1 LDATRI
7 ADDNDIQGVVVK
19 KLVVVIGL
27 AAAGLGVNLEAQASE
42 YGCKVMLCMANPAGP
57 MAEQQCQPPIQQLL
71 REQAKTPPEPWP
83 TCEEGAPATMQ
94 PQVRFYDKCPANTS
108 ELGDGVVALQLT
120 SAQYKAMKQNS
131 TGRQLFTS
139 QTTTLNEIQSA
150 MRTGIGEGNSETYAT
165 RVAKTC
171 VSKPLGSL
179 DVAEGQGENAVV
191 KTYPVY
197 EGVSF
202 VDAPTSPRV
211 VDVYIDNKLFKSTR
225 Y

>member
-1 LDATRI
+1 M
-7 ADDNDIQGVVVK
+7 K
-19 KLVVVIGL
+19 KLVAAICL
-27 AAAGLGVNLEAQASE
+27 AAVGLGVNIQANASE
-42 YGCKVMLCMANPAGP
+42 YGCKVMLCMANPSGP

-71 REQAKTPPEPWP
+71 REQAKKPPDPWP

-94 PQVRFYDKCPANTS
+94 PQVRYYDKCPANTS

-120 SAQYKAMKQNS
+120 SAQYTSMKKNTAQPWLSNNLSSNQGVAASQVQGAM
-131 TGRQLFTS
+131 L
-139 QTTTLNEIQSA
+139 
-150 MRTGIGEGNSETYAT
+150 TGIGEGDSQDYSTK
-165 RVAKTC
+165 VAKTC

-179 DVAEGQGENAVV
+179 DVVEGQGEDRVI

-202 VDAPTSPRV
+202 VDAPNSPRV